1 VDGLLEPL
9 GKRVYSIV
17 NYDSFS
23 ADDDILDAY
32 MDLVRYVE
40 NRYYLGVSRYTTSG
54 SMRLK
59 LGREL
64 EKRKVS
70 SQVFESGREAQDHLR

>member
-1 VDGLLEPL
+1 MVESNWFSA
-9 GKRVYSIV
+9 RVTALDKV
-17 NYDSFS
+17 VPVA
-23 ADDDILDAY
+23 ADDDILEAY
-32 MDLVRYVE
+32 MELVRYIE

-54 SMRLK
+54 FMGLK

-70 SQVFESGREAQDHLR
+70 SRVFESDREAQDSLR

>member
-1 VDGLLEPL
+1 ME
-9 GKRVYSIV
+9 
-17 NYDSFS
+17 
-23 ADDDILDAY
+23 
-32 MDLVRYVE
+32 LVRYVE

-54 SMRLK
+54 FMRLK

-70 SQVFESGREAQDHLR
+70 SRVFESGREAQDNLR